1 MTLRIDQK
9 EELIR
14 ELCEQYGLSF
24 MNTWGRYYISVKK
37 GRKESWIF
45 DFTRVDLSLWDSDQI
60 EENVLSWVL
69 RSGLW

>member
-24 MNTWGRYYISVKK
+24 MYTWGRYYISVNGKE
-37 GRKESWIF
+37 ESWII

-60 EENVLSWVL
+60 EEKVLSLVL
-69 RSGLW
+69 RYGLW